1 MYGASSSV
9 ASTGL
14 ASSAGA
20 GALAATGVSGF
31 WIMITAMAIIM
42 LGVLVMRLRPKD
54 EF

>member
-1 MYGASSSV
+1 MYGASSSS
-9 ASTGL
+9 AGAGL

-20 GALAATGVSGF
+20 GALAATGVTGF
-31 WIMITAMAIIM
+31 WIMISAMAVIM

>member
-1 MYGASSSV
+1 MYAASSS
-9 ASTGL
+9 AATAGL

-20 GALAATGVSGF
+20 GALAATGVTGF
-31 WIMITAMAIIM
+31 WLVITAMAIIM